1 MINRLTCSWLL
12 ALGIL
17 AFIDSAVAGEQIVS
31 KYTSTAE
38 RESISLKKGPEE
50 TGSFSAVFRG
60 FGGYQI
66 VHVGDDERSWIN
78 LKFGKTVVDL
88 REATMEIGT
97 VTGSFPH
104 KANDVIEWRGVE
116 KKGGFKPHAVIY
128 RLVGLDENGKR
139 TRTRLIVI
147 KLNKQRSAVA
157 GFAEGGPN
165 EEKEAQAIA
174 DKGR

>member
-1 MINRLTCSWLL
+1 MMNRLTSSWLT
-12 ALGIL
+12 ALGFL
-17 AFIDSAVAGEQIVS
+17 AFLHSAAAAEGIVS

-38 RESISLKKGPEE
+38 RESISFKNGPEE
-50 TGSFSAVFRG
+50 TGSFSGVFRG

-78 LKFGKTVVDL
+78 IKFGKTVVDF

-97 VTGSFPH
+97 ATGSFPH
-104 KANDVIEWRGVE
+104 KANDVVEWRGTE
-116 KKGGFKPHAVIY
+116 GKGGFKPHAVIY

-147 KLNKQRSAVA
+147 KLNKERSAVI

-174 DKGR
+174 DKAR

>member
-1 MINRLTCSWLL
+1 MINRLISSWLT
-12 ALGIL
+12 ALGLL
-17 AFIDSAVAGEQIVS
+17 AFLDSAAAADRIVS

-38 RESISLKKGPEE
+38 RESISFNNGPEE
-50 TGSFSAVFRG
+50 TGSFSGVFRG

-78 LKFGKTVVDL
+78 IKFGKTVVDL
-88 REATMEIGT
+88 REATMEIGRA
-97 VTGSFPH
+97 TGSFPH
-104 KANDVIEWRGVE
+104 KANDVVEWRGTE
-116 KKGGFKPHAVIY
+116 GKGGFKPHAVIY

-147 KLNKQRSAVA
+147 KLNKERSAVT

-174 DKGR
+174 DKAR